1 MSLAKGLYRAFNLPL
16 ESLSD
21 LHGVD
26 YGGAKNLREAPLD
39 AFLDNGGLIR
49 YGILQGDYSTPD
61 PDLYQAMLRKLQDS
75 WVTLFRQPGHS
86 LDISFHVDPA
96 RSTEFLERRLA
107 PYRRQAEKHGLD
119 FAALF
124 DSRVRDFPKH
134 IAPEVVIVALRT
146 DPSILLANEQKRAN
160 EARKKRREKT
170 HLGDW
175 IRGGQDVTAIMPE
188 LRHIHDQAWYTLVKS
203 LDTCGN
209 VLMDGQSRN
218 NGLLLSALNIEQAID
233 WIRNI
238 QRPGTYS
245 LPSETPT
252 WKADLARPSVGVHGT
267 FVATAPR
274 LGLSAIPEEMEVAG
288 GGVVKTSQ
296 GMCFAPVVMSL
307 GPVHTLPFGELLEN
321 LVKANIPVRIN
332 FRLIPGG
339 TGGLSM
345 KKIGAEMLYLTTKM
359 TDNGNG
365 LVKEAINEIQRH
377 ANYDPVIL
385 MRSVA
390 CTWAASE
397 EQAQMQQQ
405 TLLRMIETWGNQEAT
420 TRCGD
425 PVQTVLSSI
434 PGLVS
439 NMAAPVWPAN
449 LSNVLPLMPFDRP
462 ASPWT
467 HGPFFLRDK
476 LRKMLAVGHDLQT
489 PIISFT
495 GPPGRGK
502 SMTMA
507 LQLLSYLWD
516 AGQGDLPYISII
528 DVGYSSIEFIE
539 AVRQALGEKA
549 YLAQG
554 FTLSLN
560 GNTINPFD
568 TPLGFRF
575 PTENHLSFLK
585 NLIGVICGNT
595 RENPILKLPEA
606 IGAAMLACYGSVAD
620 MGQGKAKPYQ
630 VGVDVQVDE
639 AIARYGIFT
648 DKTMSWWEIVDALF
662 AKKDLPMAGRAQRF
676 AVPIF
681 LDFITTC
688 TSNNDLQAKYGDLK
702 VQGQMP
708 LISYINLSVNEAA
721 KNWPVMAS
729 PSTFDFG
736 QARIVSLDLVEVTQG
751 QDESS
756 IRQATAMYL
765 LARFKT
771 SQSFIFSK
779 DDVDGAKNHLLPE
792 YARYHT
798 DRAAQIKRDVKIAVW
813 DELHR
818 TGGLPQISDQIERDG
833 REGRKNGL
841 RILLGS
847 QSFRDIPDTIQDILG
862 AAYVMGLDGKEIETI
877 VERTG
882 IDPILAA
889 KAVDHCIGPGDKGS
903 GALVYWKREDRR
915 YTSLAYV
922 IAGPVELWA
931 LTTHPESRAVK
942 VMILREV
949 PYSATLNLL
958 AARYPS
964 GTIKGELARRK
975 GLAQG
980 GEDFLTEIA
989 QEIVRMYQVSLLQ
1002 SASPLQGA
1010 TLLREP

>member
-1 MSLAKGLYRAFNLPL
+1 MSLAKGLYRALNLPL

-26 YGGAKNLREAPLD
+26 YGGAKNLRTEPLD
-39 AFLDNGGLIR
+39 AFLDSGGLIR
-49 YGILQGDYSTPD
+49 YGVLQGDYSTLD
-61 PDLYQAMLRKLQDS
+61 PDLYQAMLRKLQEGL
-75 WVTLFRQPGHS
+75 VTLFRSPGHT

-119 FAALF
+119 FGAIF
-124 DSRVRDFPKH
+124 DSRVAHFQQH

-160 EARKKRREKT
+160 EARKKRREQAR
-170 HLGDW
+170 LGDW

-218 NGLLLSALNIEQAID
+218 NGLRLDALTIEQAID
-233 WIRNI
+233 WMRNI

-245 LPSETPT
+245 LPDEKPT
-252 WKADLARPSVGVHGT
+252 WKADLARPSLGVNGSLL
-267 FVATAPR
+267 ATAPR
-274 LGLSAIPEEMEVAG
+274 LGLSAIPEEMEV
-288 GGVVKTSQ
+288 VKGIVQTPQ
-296 GMCFAPVVMSL
+296 GMCFAPVIMSL
-307 GPVHTLPFGELLEN
+307 GPVDAQPFEELLTN
-321 LVKANIPVRIN
+321 LVKANIPARVN

-339 TGGLSM
+339 SGNLSL

-365 LVKEAINEIQRH
+365 LVKESIAEIQRH
-377 ANYDPVIL
+377 ANHDPVML

-397 EQAQMQQQ
+397 DQAQMQQQ
-405 TLLRMIETWGNQEAT
+405 TLLRMIETWGNQECT

-434 PGLVS
+434 PGLMS
-439 NMAAPVWPAN
+439 SIAAPAWPAN
-449 LSNVLPLMPFDRP
+449 LSDVLPLLPLDRP

-502 SMTMA
+502 SMAMA

-539 AVRQALGEKA
+539 TVRQALGEKA

-560 GNTINPFD
+560 GKTINPFD

-585 NLIGVICGNT
+585 NLIGIMCGNT
-595 RENPILKLPEA
+595 NKDKSILKLPEA
-606 IGAAMLACYGSVAD
+606 IGAAVLACYTSVSD
-620 MGQGKAKPYQ
+620 LGQGKVKPYKPE
-630 VGVDVQVDE
+630 VDLMVDA
-639 AIARYGIFT
+639 AIARHNILMDDHT
-648 DKTMSWWEIVDALF
+648 SWWEIVDALF
-662 AKKDLPMAGRAQRF
+662 AKGDLTMAGRAQRF
-676 AVPIF
+676 AVPVF
-681 LDFITTC
+681 LDLIKTC
-688 TSNNDLQAKYGDLK
+688 TADNDLKAKYGDLK
-702 VQGQMP
+702 VEGQMD
-708 LISYINLSVNEAA
+708 LIPYINLSINEAA

-736 QARIVSLDLVEVTQG
+736 RARIVSLDLVEVTQG

-756 IRQATAMYL
+756 IRQSTAMYL

-771 SQSFIFSK
+771 SQSFIFSQ
-779 DDVDGAKNHLLPE
+779 DDVEGARDHLRPE
-792 YARYHT
+792 YVRYHT
-798 DRAAQIKRDVKIAVW
+798 DRATQIKRDVKIAVW

-818 TGGLPQISDQIERDG
+818 TGGLPQIPDQIERDG

-862 AAYVMGLDGKEIETI
+862 AAYVMGLDGKEIGTI

-882 IDPILAA
+882 IAPILAA

-915 YTSLAYV
+915 YTSLSYV

-942 VMILREV
+942 KSILKEV

-958 AARYPS
+958 GSRYPS
-964 GTIKGELARRK
+964 GTIKKELERRK
-975 GLAQG
+975 GLAEG

-989 QEIVRMYQVSLLQ
+989 HEIVRMYQMSLLN

-1010 TLLREP
+1010 NPH